1 MPEVNFDKLNEFC
14 EAWIAKANEAD
25 PTHIGGIF
33 DRFFA
38 LWIVY
43 NRLYEEVARI
53 LARERHPL
61 ARRFMPRRH
70 LPYAPPLDR
79 VAATQGVMVFCGRQ
93 ALHDA
98 LIGNADC
105 QQALDATMWAIES
118 GVFFLHE
125 DYETGEPD
133 HERDRQFVE
142 RARNGDLRSLLS
154 LLYQARCN
162 LFHGQKAYSEAQRP
176 LLEGMIEVLV
186 VIIDQVRVSM
196 QNRDR

>member
-1 MPEVNFDKLNEFC
+1 MTEVNIDRLNEFC

-25 PTHIGGIF
+25 STCIGGIF

-43 NRLYEEVARI
+43 NRLYEEVARA
-53 LARERHPL
+53 LARERHPS
-61 ARRFMPRRH
+61 ARRFMPRRN
-70 LPYAPPLDR
+70 LPYAPPSDR
-79 VAATQGVMVFCGRQ
+79 VAATEGVIVFCGRQ

-98 LIGNADC
+98 IFSNADC
-105 QQALDATMWAIES
+105 QQALDATMGAIES

-133 HERDRQFVE
+133 HERDRQFIE
-142 RARNGDLRSLLS
+142 RARKGDLRSLLS

-186 VIIDQVRVSM
+186 VVIDLVWASM
-196 QNRDR
+196 QIRDQ